1 MKRDV
6 DVYIEDIME
15 SISKI
20 DEYTKTVTREGFL
33 SNTQVQD
40 AVLRRLEIMG
50 EAVKNIPEEFRNR
63 HPAIPWKKI
72 AGMRD
77 VPIHA
82 YFGVNLERTWKDSR
96 GGYPASEARVPEA
109 SGHLMSMQARFQSSE
124 ERVAHR

>member
-6 DVYIEDIME
+6 EVYIEDIQE

-20 DEYTKTVTREGFL
+20 EEYTKAVSRDDFL

-50 EAVKNIPEEFRNR
+50 EAVKNIPDEFKNR
-63 HPAIPWKKI
+63 YPEIPWKKI

-77 VPIHA
+77 VLIHA
-82 YFGVNLERTWKDSR
+82 YFGVNLDRIWKIIEEDIPHLKSEMAKVR
-96 GGYPASEARVPEA
+96 GS
-109 SGHLMSMQARFQSSE
+109 
-124 ERVAHR
+124 